1 MTNTCMSSGLAF
13 VGVLFIVLLFCATF
27 IPLSNRMA
35 EADFQ
40 SLSFGSVIYVFF
52 PVFWTSLAIFFSLV
66 FLKTAT
72 TTGARS
78 K

>member
-1 MTNTCMSSGLAF
+1 MSSGLAF
-13 VGVLFIVLLFCATF
+13 IGVLFVVLLFCATF
-27 IPLSNRMA
+27 IPINNRMA

-40 SLSFGSVIYVFF
+40 SLSWGGVIYTFF

-66 FLKTAT
+66 FLKTVT